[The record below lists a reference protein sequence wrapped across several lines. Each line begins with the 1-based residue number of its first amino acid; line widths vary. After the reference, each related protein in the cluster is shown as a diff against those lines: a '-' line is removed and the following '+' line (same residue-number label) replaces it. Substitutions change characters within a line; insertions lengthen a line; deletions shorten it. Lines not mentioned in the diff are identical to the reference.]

1 MQMINMKYKRD
12 QYTNGFSI
20 CALII
25 AGMFFYWG
33 VSSFFDN
40 SWHFTFSLWGLFWIG
55 IGAAILSSQ
64 FAIIGNRSKLKNVVL
79 HEFQSN
85 PNISVEEISANT
97 GISVRDA
104 RAVILDLKAAGKL
117 RGGFSTTT
125 GEAESMKT
133 MSISP
138 TEQQVVEEKAFYC
151 PSCGT
156 EIKRDHAE
164 YCSYCG
170 AKL

>member
-1 MQMINMKYKRD
+1 MKYKRD
-12 QYTNGFSI
+12 QYTNGFSV

-33 VSSFFDN
+33 FDAFFDD
-40 SWHFTFSLWGLFWIG
+40 SWHFIFSLWGFFWIG

-64 FAIIGNRSKLKNVVL
+64 IALIANRSKLKNVVL

-104 RAVILDLKAAGKL
+104 RAIILDLKAAGKI

-125 GEAESMKT
+125 GEAKSIKT
-133 MSISP
+133 INTP
-138 TEQQVVEEKAFYC
+138 HIEQQAIEEKGFYC
-151 PSCGT
+151 PNCGT
-156 EIKRDHAE
+156 QIKRENAE

-170 AKL
+170 AKI